1 MDNKKERPSVWK
13 AILIALMSVTNFLVF
28 FGAGFDYGVKPTSI
42 LDSVSA
48 QTQISIVGGIIYL
61 VICLSMTFL
70 GLALLIA
77 TPNGIVV
84 DIFKRDSLVI
94 QIIKPL
100 LIGLT
105 FGVAYQ
111 SLIQLLSVI
120 MTLSAI
126 SK

>member
-1 MDNKKERPSVWK
+1 MDSKKEHPSVWK
-13 AILIALMSVTNFLVF
+13 AILIALMSVTNFLIF
-28 FGAGFDYGVKPTSI
+28 FGVGFDYGVKPTSI

-48 QTQISIVGGIIYL
+48 QTQVSIVGGLIYL

-84 DIFKRDSLVI
+84 DIFKTDSLVI